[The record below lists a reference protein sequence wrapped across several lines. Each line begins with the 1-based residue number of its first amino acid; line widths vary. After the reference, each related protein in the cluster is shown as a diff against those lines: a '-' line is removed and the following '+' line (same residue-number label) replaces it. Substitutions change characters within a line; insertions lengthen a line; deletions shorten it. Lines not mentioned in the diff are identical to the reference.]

1 VDDTGNTYITG
12 STQSNDFPTTV
23 GTYDTTYNN
32 NTDVFVTKYD
42 SVGAMVYSTYLG
54 GTNIDTSADIVVDSA
69 ANAYITGVTRSA
81 DYPTT
86 AGAFDTSQNGSND
99 VFVTKINPAGTALIF
114 STFFGGTSYEKGNA
128 LAIDSSGNSYI
139 TGYTASNDFPLQNPL
154 DNSLDSQDAF
164 ITKLNST
171 GTALIYS
178 TYLGG
183 TDGEDVNGERIV
195 VNNAGEVIV
204 AIETQSIDLPLV
216 NPLYTI
222 NAASEDIFIAQLD
235 VSGTS
240 ILFSTYFGSDS
251 SDLVNG
257 LALDSSGN
265 LFIAGSTGGNGFPIK
280 NAYDSTKATN
290 TDGFLAKISGF
301 ATTAATAIPTLSQWS
316 LIIVTLLLGFFG
328 VYFVDRKMK
337 LNEPFA

>member
-139 TGYTASNDFPLQNPL
+139 TGYTATILSPL
-154 DNSLDSQDAF
+154 
-164 ITKLNST
+164 
-171 GTALIYS
+171 
-178 TYLGG
+178 
-183 TDGEDVNGERIV
+183 
-195 VNNAGEVIV
+195 
-204 AIETQSIDLPLV
+204 
-216 NPLYTI
+216 
-222 NAASEDIFIAQLD
+222 
-235 VSGTS
+235 TS
-240 ILFSTYFGSDS
+240 SPS
-251 SDLVNG
+251 V
-257 LALDSSGN
+257 
-265 LFIAGSTGGNGFPIK
+265 PPK
-280 NAYDSTKATN
+280 
-290 TDGFLAKISGF
+290 
-301 ATTAATAIPTLSQWS
+301 
-316 LIIVTLLLGFFG
+316 
-328 VYFVDRKMK
+328 
-337 LNEPFA
+337 